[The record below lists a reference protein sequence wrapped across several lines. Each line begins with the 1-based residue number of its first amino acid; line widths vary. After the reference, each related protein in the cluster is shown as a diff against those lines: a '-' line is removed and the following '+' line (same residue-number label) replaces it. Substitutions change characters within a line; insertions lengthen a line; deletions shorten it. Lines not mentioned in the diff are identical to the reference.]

1 MRQSVKAICVLLAL
15 AVGAAGAFAGGQKE
29 APAQKGGAS
38 EAKAAK
44 KFEIV
49 MVAKHEGISWFDDMR
64 TGVEQFGKDHP
75 QDVHSYQIAPE
86 GGDVAKQV
94 QMTEDLIAKG
104 VDAILVVPNDPKAMI
119 PVLKK
124 AKAAGIVVIVH
135 EAEELKGVV
144 DYDMEAFRN
153 EDFGKLMF
161 ESLAKQM
168 NYEGDFVGMVG
179 ALTMQTHM
187 QWYGSGLKWVQ
198 QQYPKMQFLLAQPAE
213 DFNTEQ
219 TALDKARELLKTYPT
234 IKGMFGCSASS
245 TIMQAQA
252 VQERGLSDKVAVVG
266 LTLPSMSKNYL
277 VSGALRQA
285 QCWRPADAGYICAEI
300 AYRVLTKQPIESG
313 LDLGK
318 PGYEKINVV
327 DNALIY
333 GNAPLVLTKDNVN
346 NFPF

>member
-1 MRQSVKAICVLLAL
+1 MKQFVQAL
-15 AVGAAGAFAGGQKE
+15 AILATVVIATTGAFAKD
-29 APAQKGGAS
+29 
-38 EAKAAK
+38 K

-75 QDVHSYQIAPE
+75 QDVHAYQIAPE

-104 VDAILVVPNDPKAMI
+104 VSAILVVPNDPKAMI

-124 AKAAGIVVIVH
+124 AKAAGIVVISH
-135 EAEELKGVV
+135 EAEEIKDIV

-153 EDFGKLMF
+153 EEFGKLMF
-161 ESLAKQM
+161 ESLGREM

-187 QWYGSGLKWVQ
+187 QWFGSGLKWAQ
-198 QQYPKMQFLLAQPAE
+198 AKYPKMHFLLNQPAE

-219 TALDKARELLKTYPT
+219 TALDKARELLKTYPNL
-234 IKGMFGCSASS
+234 KGMFGCSASS
-245 TIMQAQA
+245 TIMEAQA
-252 VQERGLSDKVAVVG
+252 VQERGLGKQVAVVG

-277 VSGALRQA
+277 KSGDLRQA
-285 QCWRPADAGYICAEI
+285 QCWRPADAGYVCAEI
-300 AYRVLTKQPIESG
+300 AYRILTKQPIKSG

-318 PGYEKINVV
+318 PGYEKIDVV
-327 DNALIY
+327 SNKLIY
-333 GNAPLVLTKDNVN
+333 GNAPLVLNKQNVDD
-346 NFPF
+346 FTF

>member
-1 MRQSVKAICVLLAL
+1 MIRCARVAVALLLA
-15 AVGAAGAFAGGQKE
+15 VVVSAGVFAGGQKE
-29 APAQKGGAS
+29 GGAS
-38 EAKAAK
+38 SGQK
-44 KFEIV
+44 KYEIV

-64 TGVEQFGKDHP
+64 VGVEQFGKDHAT
-75 QDVHSYQIAPE
+75 DVHAYQIAPE

-119 PVLKK
+119 PVLQK
-124 AKAAGIVVIVH
+124 AKAAGIVVISH
-135 EAEELKGVV
+135 EAEELKGIV

-161 ESLAKQM
+161 ESLAKYM
-168 NYEGDFVGMVG
+168 NYEGDYVGMVG

-187 QWYGSGLKWVQ
+187 QWFGSGYEYAKAK
-198 QQYPKMQFLLAQPAE
+198 YPNLHFLLAQPAE

-219 TALDKARELLKTYPT
+219 TALDKARELLKTYPS

-245 TIMQAQA
+245 TIMEAQA
-252 VQERGLSDKVAVVG
+252 VQERGLQNTVAVVG
-266 LTLPSMSKNYL
+266 LTLPSMSENYL
-277 VSGALRQA
+277 ESGALKQA

-300 AYRVLTKQPIESG
+300 AYRVLTKQPIQTG

-318 PGYEKINVV
+318 PGYDKINVV

-333 GNAPLVLTKDNVN
+333 GNAPLVLTKENVKEYS
-346 NFPF
+346 F